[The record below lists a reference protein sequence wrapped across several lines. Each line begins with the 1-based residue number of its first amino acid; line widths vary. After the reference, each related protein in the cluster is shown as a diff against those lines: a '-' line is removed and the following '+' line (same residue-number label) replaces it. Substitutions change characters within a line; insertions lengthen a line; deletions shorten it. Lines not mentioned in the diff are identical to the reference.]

1 MYFSKRTIKLTGIL
15 VLIFSFANIQA
26 KNNYDYLYMN
36 LPFSMSKVEE
46 PVFMNNTVSVSDFGG
61 LGDGYTLNTEA
72 FKKSIEALSIKGG
85 GRLIVP
91 AGVWYTGPIELKSNI
106 NLHLDKGA
114 LILFSSD
121 FTLYPL
127 VNTIFE
133 GLETRRCQSPISARN
148 AVNIAITGEGS
159 INGSGEAWRP
169 LKKAKVTD
177 AFWKKVIKSGGV
189 LKDPT
194 YWFPSKGSL
203 KGESISDSNVP
214 RGKMTESDWLDIKD
228 FLRPAMI
235 NLIECKNVLLKGV
248 LFENSP
254 SWNIHPLKCTNLIID
269 NITVRN
275 PNFAQNGDGIDV
287 ESCKNVLIV
296 NSSFDVGDDAICIK
310 SGKDEE
316 GRRRARPA
324 ENIIVDNCKVFKGH
338 GGFVVGSEMS
348 GGARNISVSNCQ
360 FLGTDVGLRFK
371 SNRGRGGLVENIYI
385 SDIYMFDI
393 VTDSFLFDLYYGGKS
408 ASESLDDGDTTPTE
422 VQIPPVTAET
432 PSFRNIYVK
441 NIVSRNARR
450 AMFFNGLPEMN
461 IKNINVENTIITSQ
475 YGAVLCESD
484 GVKFKNVH
492 IIQQNGPALTLQ
504 NVKNFDL
511 KDFTYPDNMP
521 EVVKVVGNSM
531 NIQLPASIEKTKI
544 IGMK

>member
-1 MYFSKRTIKLTGIL
+1 MYLLNKKTKLTGII
-15 VLIFSFANIQA
+15 VLIISCSALKA
-26 KNNYDYLYMN
+26 ANNYDYLYTN
-36 LPFSMSKVEE
+36 LPFAMPKVEA
-46 PVFMNNTVSVSDFGG
+46 PVFKSNVVSVSEYGG
-61 LGDGYTLNTEA
+61 LGDGYTLNTDA
-72 FKKSIEALSIKGG
+72 FRKAIAALAIKGG
-85 GRLIVP
+85 GQLTVP
-91 AGVWYTGPIELKSNI
+91 AGVWFTGPIELVSNI
-106 NLHLDKGA
+106 NLHLEKGA
-114 LILFSSD
+114 LILFSPD
-121 FTLYPL
+121 FALYPL

-148 AVNIAITGEGS
+148 AENVAITGEGS

-169 LKKAKVTD
+169 LKRAKVTD
-177 AFWKKVIKSGGV
+177 IYWKNVVKSGGV

-214 RGKMTESDWLDIKD
+214 RGKMTDSSWMEVRD
-228 FLRPAMI
+228 FLRPALI
-235 NLIECKNVLLKGV
+235 NFIECKNILLQGV

-254 SWNIHPLKCTNLIID
+254 SWNIHPLLCTNLIID
-269 NITVRN
+269 NIIVRN
-275 PNFAQNGDGIDV
+275 PSYAQNGDGIDV

-296 NSSFDVGDDAICIK
+296 KTLFDVGDDAICIK

-348 GGARNISVSNCQ
+348 GGVRNISVRNCQ

-393 VTDSFLFDLYYGGKS
+393 TTDSFLFDLYYTGKS
-408 ASESLDDGDTTPTE
+408 ASESLDDGDTTLVE
-422 VQIPPVTAET
+422 VKNPPVTKET
-432 PSFRNIYVK
+432 PSFRNIYVS

-461 IKNINVENTIITSQ
+461 ISNINVENAIITSQ
-475 YGAVLCESD
+475 YGAVICESD
-484 GVKFKNVH
+484 GIKFKNVH
-492 IIQQNGPALTLQ
+492 IIQQTGPALTLQ

-511 KDFTYPDNMP
+511 KGFIYPENLP
-521 EVVKVVGNSM
+521 EVVKIVGKSQ
-531 NIQLPASIEKTKI
+531 NIQLPASIEKYKI
-544 IGMK
+544 VGMK